1 MRSAGGRLR
10 KCSPMRFYAAELVIA
25 LEYLH
30 GLLIVYRDLKPEN
43 VMIQENGHIML
54 VDFDLATKLAYHQ
67 SPPETLIRLQETPR
81 TNQKRKDKKNRSP
94 FRCFSG
100 ISDVSPETPDAGH
113 TPRPPESPA
122 PKRSN
127 SFVGTE
133 DYVSPEIIEGN
144 GHDFAVDWWCLGV
157 VLYEMLYGK
166 TPFRGQ
172 NRKETFYRILSKP
185 PELFGEPT
193 ALRDLIGRLLE
204 KDPTKRITGKEIRH
218 HEFFRGVRWE
228 TVVDLERPPF
238 IPEAVPVWEEVGE
251 GIDVEK
257 VVEEIFVDAH
267 GLKGK
272 SRSVDNGT

>member
-1 MRSAGGRLR
+1 MLLRNFRRFARNSGRRAYATSSRIAGSEEVELLR
-10 KCSPMRFYAAELVIA
+10 RNG
-25 LEYLH
+25 
-30 GLLIVYRDLKPEN
+30 GLR
-43 VMIQENGHIML
+43 
-54 VDFDLATKLAYHQ
+54 
-67 SPPETLIRLQETPR
+67 
-81 TNQKRKDKKNRSP
+81 
-94 FRCFSG
+94 
-100 ISDVSPETPDAGH
+100 IS
-113 TPRPPESPA
+113 
-122 PKRSN
+122 
-127 SFVGTE
+127 
-133 DYVSPEIIEGN
+133 EIIEGN

-172 NRKETFYRILSKP
+172 NRKETFYRILFKP